1 MASIRHDRPYFI
13 GVVGGTGSGKTTIAE
28 RVAEALPAGS
38 VAIIAHDSY
47 YIPRPNLAP
56 EERDQLNFDHPDALD
71 NALLVRQL
79 DELRA
84 ERAVEVP
91 VYDFSTH
98 LRLDKTRRVEAA
110 PIVIVEGILV
120 LADERLRQR
129 LDLKLYVDTA
139 ADIRILR
146 RIRRDIDERGR
157 SFEQVR
163 EQYYETVRPMHEQFV
178 EPSKRWADVIIPEGG
193 HNDVALDLV
202 IGRLEKL
209 LDRDGG

>member
-13 GVVGGTGSGKTTIAE
+13 GIVGGTGSGKTTVAE
-28 RVAEALPAGS
+28 RVVEALPPGS

-47 YIPRPNLAP
+47 YIPRPNLTP
-56 EERDQLNFDHPDALD
+56 EERDQLNFDHPAALD
-71 NALLVRQL
+71 NALLAQHL

-84 ERAVEVP
+84 ERGIDVP

-98 LRLDKTRRVEAA
+98 LRLDETRHVEPA

-120 LADERLRQR
+120 LADENLRRR

-139 ADIRILR
+139 ADVRILR
-146 RIRRDIDERGR
+146 RITRDIEFR
-157 SFEQVR
+157 SRTFDQVR
-163 EQYYETVRPMHEQFV
+163 EQYYQTVRPMHEQFV

-193 HNDVALDLV
+193 YNHVALDLV

-209 LDRDGG
+209 LDKPLT

>member
-28 RVAEALPAGS
+28 RVAEALPGGS

-47 YIPRPNLAP
+47 YIPRPNLTA

-71 NALLVRQL
+71 NTLLIQHL
-79 DELRA
+79 DALRA
-84 ERAVEVP
+84 ERTIEVP

-98 LRLDKTRRVEAA
+98 LRLKETRRVDPA

-120 LADERLRQR
+120 LADEALRGR
-129 LDLKLYVDTA
+129 LDLKIYVDTA

-146 RIRRDIDERGR
+146 RIRRDIEARGR
-157 SFEQVR
+157 TFDQVR

-193 HNDVALDLV
+193 HNRVALDLV

-209 LDRDGG
+209 LDRRET

>member
-1 MASIRHDRPYFI
+1 M

-28 RVAEALPAGS
+28 RVAEALPEGS

-47 YIPRPNLAP
+47 YIPRPNLTA
-56 EERDQLNFDHPDALD
+56 EDRDQLNFDHPDALD
-71 NALLVRQL
+71 NPLLVEHL

-84 ERAVEVP
+84 ERSIDVP

-98 LRLDKTRRVEAA
+98 LRVAETRRVEPA

-129 LDLKLYVDTA
+129 LDLKIYVDTA

-146 RIRRDIDERGR
+146 RVRRDLDERGR
-157 SFEQVR
+157 TFDQVR
-163 EQYYETVRPMHEQFV
+163 EQYYATVRPMHEQFV

-193 HNDVALDLV
+193 HNHVALDLV

-209 LDRDGG
+209 LDRVAP